1 MRDVFRIYTWHLTQ
15 MVMNDKGETV
25 HLSTE
30 KVLSS
35 HLPIYAQPFEDGI
48 AFFIIKNNKIVYL
61 ASPLGARPES
71 DSPIKIPIEN
81 NADGSIS
88 LILGDQFL
96 SARHNGTFD
105 LVKKNSDWEHIT
117 LDKAEFELSAEYV
130 PSFVKEFEP
139 TVETESSLRTTPA
152 ISVVIPMF
160 NAEGFIEEA
169 LESVLNQTFDDYEV
183 IVVDDCSTDRS
194 IEIVEGMIDRFNGKL
209 KLIRLPKNNGEA
221 GSPRNIGMNYAIG
234 KYIFFLDS
242 DDKLLEKAF
251 ELLYDTAEQTHADL
265 IDNGKYYF
273 FWRNNSEREP
283 KLNVNKNIRQLTF
296 NQADVDKRIR
306 DFCHNR
312 FWITPWCKFL
322 RREFLIENRIIFPPT
337 CAIEDATFTFQCIVC
352 AKIFVRVPYAFYMYN
367 IRSGSITKARRPLF
381 EHLDRYVKT
390 VTAVYEVLENFMDR
404 VEFFVRHPTA
414 RYMVIKRF
422 FDYHLNGGVAQL
434 RAQYDKNCG
443 SVIHSIIEQII
454 SEGGIGFS
462 DELMAIFLA
471 STNSRTE
478 QLNDSAHQIEELERE
493 LKQLKTTKNPAV

>member
-61 ASPLGARPES
+61 ASPLSARLES

-130 PSFVKEFEP
+130 PWFVKEFEP

-221 GSPRNIGMNYAIG
+221 GSPRNSSTATTSYWKKRLNFSTTLPSKPTPISSTTAST
-234 KYIFFLDS
+234 IFS
-242 DDKLLEKAF
+242 
-251 ELLYDTAEQTHADL
+251 
-265 IDNGKYYF
+265 G
-273 FWRNNSEREP
+273 
-283 KLNVNKNIRQLTF
+283 
-296 NQADVDKRIR
+296 
-306 DFCHNR
+306 
-312 FWITPWCKFL
+312 
-322 RREFLIENRIIFPPT
+322 
-337 CAIEDATFTFQCIVC
+337 AT
-352 AKIFVRVPYAFYMYN
+352 
-367 IRSGSITKARRPLF
+367 IRSVNRNLTSTK
-381 EHLDRYVKT
+381 T
-390 VTAVYEVLENFMDR
+390 
-404 VEFFVRHPTA
+404 FV
-414 RYMVIKRF
+414 
-422 FDYHLNGGVAQL
+422 
-434 RAQYDKNCG
+434 
-443 SVIHSIIEQII
+443 S
-454 SEGGIGFS
+454 
-462 DELMAIFLA
+462 
-471 STNSRTE
+471 
-478 QLNDSAHQIEELERE
+478 
-493 LKQLKTTKNPAV
+493 